1 MGPDPAWVT
10 RTDHLLAPDR
20 GRVVTAIFL
29 PGQELAASGRSRS
42 ASVLG
47 RVLALSDVQVEAEL
61 AQVVEHFG
69 TRHRRLE
76 AIWESH
82 FRLIAHRVDASRQLS
97 VNRRRLIGAYF
108 TQEFAV
114 EGAGLFNPSMVA
126 HPDQS
131 GLPTGSVRFLMTLR
145 GVGEGH
151 VSCIEMRT
159 GVVDADDQVVLDP
172 PPTVAVLPE
181 EKTATYSLEAFAH
194 QLRELGDDRADADF
208 VLARLAS
215 TFGPGDLASVIAR
228 LKAQGLTRVFAD
240 RTVEDLERI
249 AASTYVVEFPIDSS
263 PAERVLTPQSPHE
276 SNGVEDARMVR
287 TVADDG
293 QAEYLGTYTAYDGR
307 AIGQQLLRTRD
318 FRTFT
323 STPITGQGSRNKGLA
338 LFPRRIGGR
347 YAAISRAVR
356 ESNAITTSSDMLHW
370 DDPVLVQVPERPWE
384 IVQLGNCGPPIETE
398 AGWLVL
404 THGVGPMRTYAIGA
418 MLLDLDDPRIVLA
431 SLEQPFLTP
440 NQDERAGYVPN
451 VVYSCGAMLH
461 GRTLVLPY
469 GCSDAQTRIALVD
482 LDGLLGAMVPRTR
495 TRTDAVGPPAVAV
508 ADHPV
513 GRPSPVPVAPDEAAR

>member
-1 MGPDPAWVT
+1 MTGTDPAWVT
-10 RTDHLLAPDR
+10 RTEHRLAPDPT
-20 GRVVTAIFL
+20 RVATAIFL
-29 PGQELAASGRSRS
+29 PGQEMAASGRSRS
-42 ASVLG
+42 ASVLN
-47 RVLALSDVQVEAEL
+47 RVLALSDDQVDAEL
-61 AQVVEHFG
+61 ALMVEQFG

-76 AIWESH
+76 TTWESH
-82 FRLIAHRVDASRQLS
+82 FRLIAHRVEAFRQLS
-97 VNRRRLIGAYF
+97 VSRRRLIGAYF

-114 EGAGLFNPSMVA
+114 EGAGLSNPSMVA

-131 GLPTGSVRFLMTLR
+131 GLPAGSVRFLMTLR
-145 GVGEGH
+145 GIGEGH

-159 GVVDADDQVVLDP
+159 GVVDGDNKVLLDP

-181 EKTATYSLEAFAH
+181 EKDATYSLDAFAH
-194 QLRELGDDRADADF
+194 QLRELGDDRADAEF
-208 VLARLAS
+208 VLARLAPE
-215 TFGPGDLASVIAR
+215 FGPGDLAGVIAR
-228 LKAQGLTRVFAD
+228 LKAQGLTRVFAA

-249 AASTYVVEFPIDSS
+249 AASTYVVEFPADST
-263 PAERVLTPQSPHE
+263 PAERVLQPQSSHE
-276 SNGVEDARMVR
+276 SHGVEDARMVR

-293 QAEYLGTYTAYDGR
+293 RTEYLGTYTAYDGH
-307 AIGQQLLRTRD
+307 AIGQQLLRTHD
-318 FRTFT
+318 FRRFT

-347 YAAISRAVR
+347 FAAISRADR

-370 DDPVLVQVPERPWE
+370 DTPVLVQVPEHPWE

-418 MLLDLDDPRIVLA
+418 MLLDLDDPRTVLA
-431 SLEQPFLTP
+431 SLERPFLTP
-440 NQDERAGYVPN
+440 TQEERHGYVPN

-469 GCSDAQTRIALVD
+469 GCSDSQTRIAMVD
-482 LDGLLGAMVPRTR
+482 LDGLLGAMVPRTSA
-495 TRTDAVGPPAVAV
+495 DAAGPQPVVA
-508 ADHPV
+508 
-513 GRPSPVPVAPDEAAR
+513 APDQAERPLAVLADPDQVAR